1 MSRLPAVSTSPEGWN
16 ILALQP
22 LPSLRP
28 PGLALA
34 LLNSPGGI
42 LLSHIDLTDSPES
55 TSEKPWTAL
64 RGSQVRI
71 ADDVGMTNIGICL
84 SQGVARGELG
94 LVAIVS
100 KEYGAILT
108 LGPELGCTSFLC
120 SNHQAHGEAVTAET
134 GGDVSLL
141 ERAKNSARSIVL
153 AMEQGQNWADVVR
166 ASLASESHSE
176 RTGGLS
182 SSVVVCA
189 KG

>member
-1 MSRLPAVSTSPEGWN
+1 MSRLPAVSASPEGWN
-16 ILALQP
+16 ILALHP

-28 PGLALA
+28 PSLALA
-34 LLNSPGGI
+34 LLSSPSGI
-42 LLSHIDLTDSPES
+42 ILSYIDLTDNSES
-55 TSEKPWTAL
+55 SSDKSWTAL

-71 ADDVGMTNIGICL
+71 ADDVGLTDISICL

-120 SNHQAHGEAVTAET
+120 SNHQAHGQAFKVES
-134 GGDVSLL
+134 GGDESLL
-141 ERAKNSARSIVL
+141 ERAKISARSIVL

-166 ASLASESHSE
+166 ASLVSGPHSE

-182 SSVVVCA
+182 SSVVVRA